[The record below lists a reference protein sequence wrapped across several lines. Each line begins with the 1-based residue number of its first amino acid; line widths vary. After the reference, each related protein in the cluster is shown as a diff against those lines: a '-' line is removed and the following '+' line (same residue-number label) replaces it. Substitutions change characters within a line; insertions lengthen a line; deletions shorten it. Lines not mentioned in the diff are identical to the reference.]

1 MFKPVR
7 YLEPEAIEAA
17 SAELLRRHTAHFGR
31 SAFPVPIEAI
41 AEQTLD
47 LTISWE
53 PIGND
58 DPLVL
63 GALRVIDRTI
73 VLNDLARG
81 YFGEFPGSEAFTLAH
96 EIAHWALH
104 VDDGLIGQVGLGL
117 VDADRPPLC
126 VHLDGRRLPPREWQ
140 ANAYAASLLLP
151 RELVARALSAA
162 ERFRRWPSL
171 FRLAEH
177 MGVSITAL
185 TIRLDE
191 LGLLYVG
198 PDKQL
203 YPSRLDAAGQ
213 ARLRLAADA

>member
-7 YLEPEAIEAA
+7 YLEPEVIEAA
-17 SAELLRRHTAHFGR
+17 SAELLRRHTARFGR
-31 SAFPVPIEAI
+31 STFPVPVEAI

-47 LTISWE
+47 LNISWQ
-53 PIGND
+53 PIGSG

-63 GALRVIDRTI
+63 GALRVTDRT
-73 VLNDLARG
+73 LLLSDLARG
-81 YFGEFPGSEAFTLAH
+81 YFAEFPGSEAFTLAH
-96 EIAHWALH
+96 EVGHWALH
-104 VDDGLIGQVGLGL
+104 VDDGLIGQAGLGL

-126 VHLDGRRLPPREWQ
+126 IRLDGRRLPPREWQ

-151 RELVARALSAA
+151 RELVARALAEA
-162 ERFRRWPSL
+162 ERFRRWPTL

-191 LGLLYVG
+191 LGLLYIG

-213 ARLRLAADA
+213 ARLGFHPEA